1 MDWSTLVEQF
11 IRHLALEKGLADNTQ
26 FAYRTDLLRY
36 ARYLTEHNIHSVEAI
51 TPFLLQQ
58 YVGEMYDLGLGS
70 SSLARN
76 FSALR
81 GFHRFLIQEG
91 LTQNDPT
98 EILETPRL
106 KRRLPE
112 VLTVEEVEAILS
124 QPDVEKPA
132 GIRDR
137 AMLELLYGC
146 GLRVSELLTI
156 KTDQLL
162 REEELLLVR
171 GKGSKE
177 RLIPV
182 GEEAMYWVV
191 LYLARVRPLLT
202 RGPASR
208 NILFLNQRG
217 HPMSRMGLWKIV
229 RKYVVQ
235 AGIRRQVHP
244 HTFRHSFAT
253 HLLENGA
260 DLRAVQELLGHS
272 DISTTQ
278 IYTHISRQQ
287 LWEVYKKYHPRSGIK
302 KPEQ

>member
-1 MDWSTLVEQF
+1 MNWVNLVEKYIHF
-11 IRHLALEKGLADNTQ
+11 LALEKGLADNTL

-36 ARYLTEHNIHSVEAI
+36 AHYLEEAKINSVEEI

-58 YVGEMYDLGLGS
+58 YVGELYDIGLSS

-81 GFHRFLIQEG
+81 GFHRFLVQEEV
-91 LTQNDPT
+91 TATDPT
-98 EILETPRL
+98 EILETPRQ
-106 KRRLPE
+106 KRHLPE
-112 VLTVEEVEAILS
+112 VLSVEEVETILQ
-124 QPDVEKPA
+124 QPDVDTPA

-146 GLRVSELLTI
+146 GLRVSELLNL
-156 KTDQLL
+156 QVNQVL

-177 RLIPV
+177 RLVPI
-182 GEEAMYWVV
+182 GEEALHWVTV
-191 LYLARVRPLLT
+191 YLGRVRPLFT

-217 HPMSRMGLWKIV
+217 TQLSRMGFWKIV

-235 AGIRRQVHP
+235 AGITREVHP

-287 LWEVYKKYHPRSGIK
+287 LWDVYKKYHPRS
-302 KPEQ
+302 